1 MSLFKQLLLA
11 IGLFLVL
18 AYTGNVLVSLESS
31 REQQLAQLRSHAQN
45 AATALGLALGNHVDD
60 AQMTEL
66 LVSAIFDSGYF
77 ERIRV
82 VDPAAEQVLAERE
95 ASHEPA
101 LVPAWFARLIDLPA
115 VQAEALVSRGW
126 QQAARVQV
134 DSTPRFALATLWHA
148 ALGSLFWLALCGL
161 ASALLGGWLL
171 RRQLRPLDAL
181 VQQAEALERRE
192 FISQP
197 KQPVSPELRR
207 VVGAMNHM
215 VERLR
220 GQFEA
225 HARHLEALRDEA
237 YADPLTRLANR
248 RSFEMRLRA
257 RLADEEA
264 VRHGFLA
271 VLRIRDLAGLN
282 QRLGGEPVDRL
293 ICHLAG
299 LLRERCAELPQPA
312 LLARVRGGE
321 FALLLPGLLADEA
334 EALAERLQADLDS
347 LRATTREGALAHLG
361 LVPFGPGDD
370 PQTLMRLADEA
381 LAAIDELASAQ
392 WNRLQRADLDDTLEE
407 RHLWQA
413 RLEQALE
420 QRRFQLHFQP
430 VVEARDP
437 DNLLHYKVLAR
448 LPDAQGRC
456 LPAGRFL
463 PWLERFGW
471 MARFDRMMLALVLE
485 QMAGHRLPLAL
496 SLSTAS
502 LESAQAQAE
511 LLALLRRHTTLS
523 SRLTLELA
531 GNRPLPAAQLESL
544 AHSLRRLGFALSL
557 QHFGGR
563 FGGLGNLSRLGLAWL
578 KVDGGYIQHIDREE
592 DKRRFLAALQQTAR
606 SIDLPL
612 IAERVETPEELQVLR
627 VLGFQGVV
635 GRLFGE
641 PAPWPALGA
650 GVPVRDQA

>member
-11 IGLFLVL
+11 IGLFLAL
-18 AYTGNVLVSLESS
+18 AYTGNFLVSLESS

-60 AQMTEL
+60 PQMTEL

-82 VDPAAEQVLAERE
+82 VDPGAEQVLVERDE
-95 ASHEPA
+95 SVEQA
-101 LVPAWFARLIDLPA
+101 LVPGWFARLIDLPA

-134 DSTPRFALATLWHA
+134 ESTPRFALATLWHA
-148 ALGSLFWLALCGL
+148 ALGSLLWLVLCG
-161 ASALLGGWLL
+161 ASSALLGGWLL

-181 VQQAEALERRE
+181 VEQAQALERRE

-197 KQPVSPELRR
+197 TLPASPELRR
-207 VVGAMNHM
+207 VVSAMNRM
-215 VERLR
+215 VDRLR
-220 GQFEA
+220 GQFEE
-225 HARHLEALRDEA
+225 HARHLETLSGEA
-237 YADPLTRLANR
+237 YRDPLTGLANR
-248 RSFEMRLRA
+248 RSFEMRVCA

-264 VRHGFLA
+264 VQHGFLA

-282 QRLGGEPVDRL
+282 RRLGGEPVDSL
-293 ICHLAG
+293 ICHLAT
-299 LLRERCAELPQPA
+299 LLRERCAGLTQPA

-321 FALLLPGLLADEA
+321 FALLLPGLLSDEA
-334 EALAERLQADLDS
+334 EALAEQLQTDLDN
-347 LRATTREGALAHLG
+347 LHAATREGALAHLG
-361 LVPFGPGDD
+361 LVPFAAGDNL
-370 PQTLMRLADEA
+370 QTLMRLADEA
-381 LAAIDELASAQ
+381 LAGIDELASAH
-392 WNRLQRADLDDTLEE
+392 WNRLQRTDLDDTLEE

-413 RLEQALE
+413 RLEQALD
-420 QRRFQLHFQP
+420 QRRFQLYFQP

-437 DNLLHYKVLAR
+437 ENLLHYKVVAR

-471 MARFDRMMLALVLE
+471 MARFDRMMLSLVLE
-485 QMAGHRLPLAL
+485 QMSSHRLPLAL
-496 SLSTAS
+496 SLSAAS
-502 LESAQAQAE
+502 LESAQAQSD
-511 LLALLRRHTTLS
+511 LLALLRRHTSLS
-523 SRLTLELA
+523 SRLTFELA
-531 GNRPLPAAQLESL
+531 GNHPMPAAQLESL
-544 AHSLRRLGFALSL
+544 AHSLHRLGFSLSL

-563 FGGLGNLSRLGLAWL
+563 FGALGGLARLGLAWL

-592 DKRRFLAALQQTAR
+592 DKRRFLAALQQTAS

-612 IAERVETPEELQVLR
+612 IAEWVETPEELHVLR
-627 VLGFQGVV
+627 ALGFQGAV

-641 PAPWPALGA
+641 PAPWVALAA
-650 GVPVRDQA
+650 GVPVPDQA